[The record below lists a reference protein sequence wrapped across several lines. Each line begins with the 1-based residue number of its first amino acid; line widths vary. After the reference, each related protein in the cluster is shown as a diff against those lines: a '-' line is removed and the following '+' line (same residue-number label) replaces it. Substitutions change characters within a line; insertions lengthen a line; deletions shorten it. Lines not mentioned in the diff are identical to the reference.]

1 MSLSVLGNPKHE
13 PNVGCHRSDHCKQTP
28 LGSAGVNS
36 RCARPEEP
44 QITKLPCIDRS
55 SVRCGHTSGRH
66 FGKHAQRLF
75 LSSRCSKSLAFS
87 ARKRRI
93 SRCSSS
99 TLALGEVGFALCL
112 CPI

>member
-1 MSLSVLGNPKHE
+1 MDLPWWLSAVVTARYLDPCRAWRLSKCMSLAVLGNPKHE

-75 LSSRCSKSLAFS
+75 LSSRCSKSLA
-87 ARKRRI
+87 
-93 SRCSSS
+93 
-99 TLALGEVGFALCL
+99 
-112 CPI
+112 